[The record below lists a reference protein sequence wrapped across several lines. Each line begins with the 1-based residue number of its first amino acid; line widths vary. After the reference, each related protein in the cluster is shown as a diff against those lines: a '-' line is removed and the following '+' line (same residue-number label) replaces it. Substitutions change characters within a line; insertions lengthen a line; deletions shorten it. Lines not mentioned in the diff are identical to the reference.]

1 VYWVVCLVL
10 LVPLFAWLMTRFAI
24 RNIIARKLFHILVVV
39 MFVPAFFADASLLSL
54 SYVVALSVFCLVE
67 CIRALAIPPF
77 GAQIADFMKAFID
90 HRDGGRTILT
100 HSYLLVGCALPLWLS
115 TSSSGQA
122 QHQHALAANA
132 GIIALG
138 IGDAM
143 GAAVGSV
150 FGKRR
155 LIGSKTLE
163 GTLAIAVSMAVVSL
177 LFCVVMQDAFH
188 VAQLSL
194 LLLGVVVTSVLE
206 TCTAQIDNL
215 VLPLFFFAVCN
226 LVACHL

>member
-1 VYWVVCLVL
+1 
-10 LVPLFAWLMTRFAI
+10 MTRFAI

-39 MFVPAFFADASLLSL
+39 MFVPAFFADASMLSL
-54 SYVVALSVFCLVE
+54 SYGVALSVFCLVE

-163 GTLAIAVSMAVVSL
+163 
-177 LFCVVMQDAFH
+177 DAFH